1 MKIMSDEAAAA
12 MAQRSVRS
20 VEHLRK
26 QLTDRI
32 PMDPDTA
39 QRVTAYYIKHRFAKL
54 DQIMGTASVVHGML
68 LDDKAIA
75 AVIIITT
82 PLASSRA

>member
-12 MAQRSVRS
+12 MALRSIRS

-32 PMDPDTA
+32 PMDSETA
-39 QRVTAYYIKHRFAKL
+39 QRVVMYYIQHRFAKL
-54 DQIMGTASVVHGML
+54 DQFMGTASVVHGML

-82 PLASSRA
+82 

>member
-1 MKIMSDEAAAA
+1 MKVLSDEAAAA
-12 MAQRSVRS
+12 LAQRSVRS
-20 VEHLRK
+20 VEHLRT

-32 PMDPDTA
+32 PMDSETA
-39 QRVTAYYIKHRFAKL
+39 QRVTMYYLKHRFAKL
-54 DQIMGTASVVHGML
+54 DQFMGTASVVHGML

-82 PLASSRA
+82 PPPRP